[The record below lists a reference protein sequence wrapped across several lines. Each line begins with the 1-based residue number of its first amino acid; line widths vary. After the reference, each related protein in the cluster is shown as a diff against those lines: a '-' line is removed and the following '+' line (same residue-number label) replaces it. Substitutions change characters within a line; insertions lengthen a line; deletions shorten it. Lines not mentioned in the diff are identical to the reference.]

1 MQELKRILL
10 ATDLS
15 PASEPALRCAAA
27 LAIRMDAGL
36 VLLHV
41 VSEKELDGL
50 AKAHQ
55 PRHPVDLIYSEL
67 QEAVR
72 EQYRRAVPDE
82 VRRFLHAE
90 VLVVPGVPSEEI
102 IRIAAAEGADLII
115 TGTHGRTGLRRILMG
130 SVAER
135 VLRDA
140 PCPVLTVR
148 PQELREAA

>member
-67 QEAVR
+67 EEAVR
-72 EQYRRAVPDE
+72 EQYRRVVPDE

-102 IRIAAAEGADLII
+102 IRIAAAEGTDLII

>member
-102 IRIAAAEGADLII
+102 IRIAAAEGTDLII

-130 SVAER
+130 SVAEG
-135 VLRDA
+135 VLRGA

-148 PQELREAA
+148 LQELREAA

>member
-1 MQELKRILL
+1 MEGLKRILI

-15 PASEPALRCAAA
+15 PASEPALQMAAA

-50 AKAHQ
+50 ARAHQ

-67 QEAVR
+67 EEAVR
-72 EQYRRAVPDE
+72 EQYRRVVPDE

-90 VLVVPGVPSEEI
+90 VLVVPGVPAEEI
-102 IRIAAAEGADLII
+102 IRTAAMKGADLII

-130 SVAER
+130 SVAEG
-135 VLRDA
+135 VLRGA

-148 PQELREAA
+148 PEELREAA

>member
-72 EQYRRAVPDE
+72 EQYRRGVPDE

-90 VLVVPGVPSEEI
+90 VLVVPGDAATEI
-102 IRIAAAEGADLII
+102 IRTAATKGADLII

-130 SVAER
+130 SVAEG
-135 VLRDA
+135 VLRGA

-148 PQELREAA
+148 LQELREAA

>member
-1 MQELKRILL
+1 MEGLKRILL

-15 PASEPALRCAAA
+15 PASEPALRFAAA
-27 LAIRMDAGL
+27 LAIRMDTGL

-50 AKAHQ
+50 AKAHR

-67 QEAVR
+67 DGAVR
-72 EQYRRAVPDE
+72 EQYRRVVPDE

-90 VLVVPGVPSEEI
+90 VLVVPGDAATEI
-102 IRIAAAEGADLII
+102 VRTATLKGSDMIV
-115 TGTHGRTGLRRILMG
+115 TGTHGRGGLRRILMG

-135 VLRDA
+135 VLRTA

-148 PQELREAA
+148 PEELREAA

>member
-1 MQELKRILL
+1 MQELKRILI

-15 PASEPALRCAAA
+15 PASEPALQMAAA

-36 VLLHV
+36 TLLHV
-41 VSEKELDGL
+41 LPGKELEAL
-50 AKAHQ
+50 ASAHQ

-67 QEAVR
+67 EASVR
-72 EQYRRAVPDE
+72 EQYRQVVPDE

-90 VLVVPGVPSEEI
+90 VLVVPGVPAAEI
-102 IRIAAAEGADLII
+102 IRTAAAKGADLII

-130 SVAER
+130 SVAEQ
-135 VLRDA
+135 VLRGA

-148 PQELREAA
+148 PQELREAP